1 MTGTLVLLHS
11 YLVAAA
17 AAELEILEGTAKALA
32 AAAAEIPG
40 D

>member
-11 YLVAAA
+11 YLVAA

-32 AAAAEIPG
+32 AAVEIPG

>member
-1 MTGTLVLLHS
+1 MTGTLVLHS
-11 YLVAAA
+11 YLVAA